1 MAQNSRFYG
10 KFAFMSTRKKIKDT
24 KLGKWLAKK
33 LPKAL
38 DIVGDI
44 LPDSGALG
52 IIKNI
57 IDNDPSIS
65 PEQQAEFNA
74 LIKEMYELEV
84 KDRDSA
90 RQREIGIKQTGGQD
104 WMMFLT
110 GIIGLASFVF
120 LIYAVVYVEGVTDND
135 LFVHLMGMVEGV
147 VISNIFAYYYGTSS
161 QDRKR

>member
-1 MAQNSRFYG
+1 
-10 KFAFMSTRKKIKDT
+10 MSKARRKERWSKVKD
-24 KLGKWLAKK
+24 WLKTNA
-33 LPKAL
+33 PKAL
-38 DIVGDI
+38 NVVGDI

-57 IDNDPSIS
+57 LDKDPDIS
-65 PEQQAEFNA
+65 PEKQAQFNA

-135 LFVHLMGMVEGV
+135 LFVHLLGMVEGV

-161 QDRKR
+161 QDRNK

>member
-1 MAQNSRFYG
+1 MSKERRKEKWG
-10 KFAFMSTRKKIKDT
+10 KVKD
-24 KLGKWLAKK
+24 WLKTNA
-33 LPKAL
+33 PKAL
-38 DIVGDI
+38 NVVGDI

-57 IDNDPSIS
+57 LDKDPDIS
-65 PEQQAEFNA
+65 PEKQAQFNA

-135 LFVHLMGMVEGV
+135 LFVHLLGMVEGV

-161 QDRKR
+161 QDRK